1 MAIKT
6 QLVQDIKGR
15 NNKEAAEVI
24 LDLLQK
30 YNELVQMLEDNKED
44 LSEVDFEA
52 MKIKID

>member
-1 MAIKT
+1 MSIKT

-30 YNELVQMLEDNKED
+30 YNDLVQILEDNKAD
-44 LSEVDFEA
+44 ISAVDFEA
-52 MKIKID
+52 LKIDIE

>member
-1 MAIKT
+1 MSIKT

-30 YNELVQMLEDNKED
+30 YNDLIDILEANKED
-44 LSEVDFEA
+44 ISEVDFESL
-52 MKIKID
+52 KLKLD

>member
-1 MAIKT
+1 MSIKT

-30 YNELVQMLEDNKED
+30 YNDLIDTLEANKANI
-44 LSEVDFEA
+44 SAVDFA
-52 MKIKID
+52 SLKIDIE